1 MCDFFYSVSVK
12 MTSMHWIKTKKT
24 WWSVAIHRSSD
35 VMISLKISNL
45 RQLQTDN
52 NFSLCFSTFFY
63 LALQASIFIRCI
75 LSQNVSRL
83 SESGKRQRLRNSDS
97 GNNSKV
103 WLDGD
108 ALPLFTESIHSL
120 FSFRV
125 VFDHAYNLPT
135 GRQFSIS
142 AGSRTAERPDWNW
155 PDSLRTK
162 SVSSE
167 PTWQLADVNSDKYI
181 ILC

>member
-63 LALQASIFIRCI
+63 LALLYGNLRK
-75 LSQNVSRL
+75 LS
-83 SESGKRQRLRNSDS
+83 
-97 GNNSKV
+97 
-103 WLDGD
+103 W
-108 ALPLFTESIHSL
+108 SL
-120 FSFRV
+120 FKLPFLFVAFCHKMCQGSRSPGNCYGYETATAAIIV
-125 VFDHAYNLPT
+125 KFDWMGTRCHYLLSPST
-135 GRQFSIS
+135 HCSPLEWFLTTLTTCRL
-142 AGSRTAERPDWNW
+142 AGSFQSRQGVERPNAQNETDRTAFGR
-155 PDSLRTK
+155 K
-162 SVSSE
+162 V
-167 PTWQLADVNSDKYI
+167 
-181 ILC
+181 